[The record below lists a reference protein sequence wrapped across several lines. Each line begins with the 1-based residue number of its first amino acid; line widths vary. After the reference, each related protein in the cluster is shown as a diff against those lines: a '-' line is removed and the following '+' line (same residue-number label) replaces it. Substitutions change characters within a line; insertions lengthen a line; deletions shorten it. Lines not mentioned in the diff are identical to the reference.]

1 MSLSNDVDNKLQK
14 VGGKV
19 QSTIGDAVGSPANSV
34 EGRVRSAAGAAG
46 EWVGE
51 AQETV
56 EDAAQ
61 TMRAKAGR
69 AVDATGE
76 TLSDARDSATR
87 AVQDYPLSA
96 LVIAGVIGFALG
108 YAMRPEAPPRSR
120 SFF

>member
-1 MSLSNDVDNKLQK
+1 M
-14 VGGKV
+14 
-19 QSTIGDAVGSPANSV
+19 
-34 EGRVRSAAGAAG
+34 
-46 EWVGE
+46 
-51 AQETV
+51 

-61 TMRAKAGR
+61 SVRSKAGQ
-69 AVDATGE
+69 AAAATGE